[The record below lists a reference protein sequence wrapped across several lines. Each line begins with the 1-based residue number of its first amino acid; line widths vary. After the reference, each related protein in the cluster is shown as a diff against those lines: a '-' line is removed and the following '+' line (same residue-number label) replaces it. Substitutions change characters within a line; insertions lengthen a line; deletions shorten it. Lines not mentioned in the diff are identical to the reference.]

1 MRTLWLWVFG
11 SAAALTAGVA
21 ACATL
26 GFNVEEDDTGAVEG
40 HAMREEKAAVAW
52 IEAFVGKYRPLYKD
66 AALAWW
72 NASITGRDEDYKK
85 RLELD
90 MQMDRLFADRESFA
104 ALKRW
109 REGGKI
115 AEPLLR
121 RQIEVLYLA
130 HLAKQVD
137 TKLLDRMTELAN
149 QVDQVFNT
157 FRPEIG
163 GKKHTENEVRK
174 ILRESTK
181 NAEVEAAWK
190 AYQAVGGLIEP
201 KLRELVRLRNESAR
215 EVGYPNFH
223 ALQLA
228 IQEFDG
234 AELLSLFD
242 QLDRDT
248 AGVFKSLKAEVDAA
262 MAKRFGVNV
271 TDLRPW
277 NYQDLFF
284 QEAPRI
290 YPVDLDKFYKDRKL
304 EEIGKKFY
312 DGIGLEVGDI
322 LARSDLY
329 EKPGKSS
336 HAFCADMDREGD
348 VRTLQNLVGNE
359 QWMGTLLHELGHGV
373 YSKYIDRSL
382 PYVLRDS
389 AHIFTTE
396 GVAMFFGRQ
405 SKDAA
410 WLRENLGIPEAEV
423 KPVAD
428 SAGRMLKLEQIIF
441 SRWTQVMLRFEKAMY
456 EDPGQDLNRLWW
468 GLKAKYQLLNPE
480 PGRSEPDYAAKIH
493 IVSVPVYYHNYM
505 LGELFASQ
513 LYAKVRA
520 ARGAPAAM
528 PLSLSGD
535 KSVGAFFKEKVFAPG
550 MTKPWR
556 EFVEFAT
563 GEPLSA
569 RAFASQFIQGSEK

>member
-1 MRTLWLWVFG
+1 MTAKDLRAVV
-11 SAAALTAGVA
+11 AAAVLLAAG
-21 ACATL
+21 ACASW
-26 GFNVEEDDTGAVEG
+26 GFNVEDDETGAKEG
-40 HAMREEKAAVAW
+40 HVMGDEQAAAAW
-52 IEAFVGKYRPLYKD
+52 LEGFVGRYRPLYKD
-66 AALAWW
+66 SALAWW

-85 RLELD
+85 RLDLD

-104 ALKRW
+104 ALKKW
-109 REGGKI
+109 RDGGKI

-121 RQIEVLYLA
+121 RQVEILYLA
-130 HLAKQVD
+130 HLAKQVN

-149 QVDQVFNT
+149 QVDQIFNT

-181 NAEVEAAWK
+181 NPEVEAAWK
-190 AYQAVGGLIEP
+190 AYQAVGKFVEP
-201 KLRELVRLRNESAR
+201 KLRELVKLRNESAR
-215 EVGYPNFH
+215 EVGFANFH

-228 IQEFDG
+228 TQEFDG
-234 AELLSLFD
+234 GELLSLFD

-248 AGVFKSLKAEVDAA
+248 AGVFKSLKVEVDEA
-262 MAKRFGVNV
+262 MAKRFGVGAA
-271 TDLRPW
+271 DLRPW

-290 YPVDLDKFYKDRKL
+290 YPVDLDRFYKDRKID
-304 EEIGKKFY
+304 EIGKKFY
-312 DGIGLEVGDI
+312 DGIGLGVGDI

-329 EKPGKSS
+329 EKPGKSP

-348 VRTLQNLVGNE
+348 VRTLQNLVPNE

-389 AHIFTTE
+389 AHIFATE

-410 WLRENLGIPEAEV
+410 WLQDNLGIPEADV

-428 SAGRMLKLEQIIF
+428 SAGRMLRLEQIIF

-456 EDPGQDLNRLWW
+456 EDPGQDLNKLWW
-468 GLKAKYQLLNPE
+468 NLKARYQLLAPD

-513 LYAKVRA
+513 LYAKIGAVRSVKA
-520 ARGAPAAM
+520 GE
-528 PLSLSGD
+528 PLRLSRD
-535 KSVGAFFKEKVFAPG
+535 KVVGAFFKEKVFAPG
-550 MTKPWR
+550 MAKPWR
-556 EFVEFAT
+556 EFVEAAT

-569 RAFASQFIQGSEK
+569 RAFAGQFIQGNEK